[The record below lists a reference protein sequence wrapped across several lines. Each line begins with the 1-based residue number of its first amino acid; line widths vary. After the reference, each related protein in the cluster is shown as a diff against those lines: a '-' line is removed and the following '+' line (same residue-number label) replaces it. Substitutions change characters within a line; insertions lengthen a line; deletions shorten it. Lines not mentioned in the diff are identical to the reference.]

1 MAAAPLPRMTSF
13 TLAVIPEAN
22 TVKDSCGLPFGCI
35 VRPLV
40 PIMEPGPERIIP
52 AKFTEISRCES
63 CGAYVSPFCRF
74 EQRMW
79 RCAMCG
85 QTHDL
90 ATRYALPFS
99 SPPTF
104 MALDRK
110 AVLFH
115 CIRHLSLHPMR
126 ISSLLPFLHNIRYRV
141 HASRTQFIELS
152 RLTYDVVQSS
162 QIVTASRLRPL
173 VYVCAIDVTCSS
185 DHIEL
190 VKSALLAMLEGLPQH
205 ASVMILTFAHD
216 VSIVDMRESVPHF
229 LHVCIGSDG
238 FCDVA
243 LSDVLPVVDMAV
255 PVATHRDCIAA
266 AINSLIP
273 SSFTIPHTQLSS
285 DASHRSFGPAIAA
298 IMQLQVLSLL
308 SRHNFS
314 FLTPCRSSPLPFF
327 ASASFL
333 FFTALPT
340 MVSETLPLNLL
351 PQTTKN
357 SRKDSSCGVR
367 LLMFLPSALLTL
379 PLKRSSASPATAT
392 AAL

>member
-1 MAAAPLPRMTSF
+1 MTSF

-90 ATRYALPFS
+90 TTRYSLPFS
-99 SPPTF
+99 SPLTF
-104 MALDRK
+104 MHSSPRARFPL
-110 AVLFH
+110 L
-115 CIRHLSLHPMR
+115 LMR
-126 ISSLLPFLHNIRYRV
+126 ISSLLPFLRNIRYRV

-162 QIVTASRLRPL
+162 QIVPAGRLRPL

-229 LHVCIGSDG
+229 LHVSIGSDG

-273 SSFTIPHTQLSS
+273 SSFTNPHTQLSS

-308 SRHNFS
+308 SRHNS
-314 FLTPCRSSPLPFF
+314 SRLTPSLSSPLPFF

-340 MVSETLPLNLL
+340 MVSETHPLNPLL
-351 PQTTKN
+351 RTTKN
-357 SRKDSSCGVR
+357 SRKDSFCGVR

-379 PLKRSSASPATAT
+379 ALKRSNASPATAT